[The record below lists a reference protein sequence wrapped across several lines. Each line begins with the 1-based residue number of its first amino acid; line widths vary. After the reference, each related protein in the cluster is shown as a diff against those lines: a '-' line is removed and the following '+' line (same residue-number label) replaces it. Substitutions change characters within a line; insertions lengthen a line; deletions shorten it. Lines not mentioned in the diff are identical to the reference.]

1 MLRSDLYHYRDAYIA
16 VKGTITV
23 EGDND
28 PKTRKIKL
36 IFKKNTPFWSCIS
49 KTNKTF
55 VDNAE
60 DFDIFMV
67 MYNLLEYSGNYFMT
81 SGSLLKYYRDEV
93 NDDENEID
101 NANNR

>member
-36 IFKKNTPFWSCIS
+36 IFKKNTPF
-49 KTNKTF
+49 
-55 VDNAE
+55 
-60 DFDIFMV
+60 
-67 MYNLLEYSGNYFMT
+67 
-81 SGSLLKYYRDEV
+81 
-93 NDDENEID
+93 
-101 NANNR
+101 